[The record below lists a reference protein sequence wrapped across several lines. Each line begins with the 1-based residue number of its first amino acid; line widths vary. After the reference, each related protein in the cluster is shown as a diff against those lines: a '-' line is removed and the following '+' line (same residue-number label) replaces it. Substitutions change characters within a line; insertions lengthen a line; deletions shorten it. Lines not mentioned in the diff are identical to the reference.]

1 MQNFNKINPLNQK
14 VILYL
19 SGLED
24 LFYRSL
30 ALFINRRIEVD
41 LKLISVI
48 GKFIK
53 SPQLSS
59 V

>member
-1 MQNFNKINPLNQK
+1 LNQK

-24 LFYRSL
+24 LFCRSL

-41 LKLISVI
+41 FKLISVI
-48 GKFIK
+48 GKLI
-53 SPQLSS
+53 
-59 V
+59 